1 MTSKRLEKLILSM
14 YFGNL
19 ELYKSY
25 DKNYFSK
32 DFVMNMLNL
41 NKNSIRKYNI
51 NKIFND
57 KTREI

>member
-1 MTSKRLEKLILSM
+1 MTSKRLEKLIEV
-14 YFGNL
+14 YN
-19 ELYKSY
+19 SY